1 MRRLPDLLW
10 VAAIAIVL
18 AAALALD
25 RRARPDTPSAA
36 LPAAPSQPAAATPDA
51 FAIRDARVFDGERAI
66 ERASVIVRSGRIEA
80 VGADLPIPDGLPVVD
95 GRGRT
100 LLPGLVDAHTHS
112 FGEARQQALA
122 FGVTVEIDL
131 HGDAARLPQLAR
143 ERASLAPTDQADLWA
158 AGYAVTVPGG
168 HGTQYGLAVP
178 TVGPDTDVAA
188 FVGARID
195 EGADFV
201 KLIVEDLSVYSETTR
216 WPTLTPQQVA
226 TAIDAAHARDRRVLA
241 HVSRHVDALHAVRS
255 GVDGLAH
262 VFVDEAVDDAFLAA
276 AAVSKPFV
284 VPTLSVTAA
293 GDGHGDGTSLLAD
306 ARVREHLDAGQVASL
321 GTRFPP
327 TTHTPAYRRLA
338 FDNVRRLHAAGVTIL
353 AGTDAG
359 NPGTAHGASLHGELE
374 LLTHAGLSPSE
385 ALAAATARPAERLGL
400 ADRGRI
406 APGMRAD
413 LVLVDGDPTRE
424 ITATRAIVAI
434 WKNGHAVDRTA
445 VAGDAVAARGG
456 DASDLGR
463 IGVFDESIDTQP
475 GSGWHGTTDQMIGG
489 RSTARHRRIEPGAA
503 GSAGALAIDGEIA
516 GGAAFPW
523 AGVVFMPGAEPMSP
537 VDLSARRELV
547 FQARGDGRQYQV
559 MLLSGPAVQGM
570 PAMHAFVAGPQ
581 WSTVRLPLADFAG
594 ADLAR
599 VRGIG
604 FAAGAPFGPYALTID
619 EVELK

>member
-10 VAAIAIVL
+10 IAAIALVL
-18 AAALALD
+18 VAALALD
-25 RRARPDTPSAA
+25 RRTRSGEPSAA
-36 LPAAPSQPAAATPDA
+36 PPKPAAAPSDA
-51 FAIRDARVFDGERAI
+51 FAIRAARVFDGERVI
-66 ERASVIVRSGRIEA
+66 ERADVIVRAGRIEA
-80 VGADLPIPDGLPVVD
+80 VGAGLPIPDGLPVVD
-95 GRGRT
+95 GSGRT
-100 LLPGLVDAHTHS
+100 LLPGLIDAHTHS
-112 FGEARQQALA
+112 FGSARRQALA
-122 FGVTVEIDL
+122 FGVTIEIDL
-131 HGDAARLPQLAR
+131 HGDVARLPELAR

-158 AGYAVTVPGG
+158 AGSAVTVPGG
-168 HGTQYGLAVP
+168 HGTQYGIAVP

-216 WPTLTPQQVA
+216 WPTLTPQQIVA
-226 TAIDAAHARDRRVLA
+226 AIDAAHARDRQVLA
-241 HVSRHVDALHAVRS
+241 HVSRRVDALHAVRA

-262 VFVDEAVDDAFLAA
+262 VFVDAPVDEAFLAA
-276 AAVSKPFV
+276 AAASRPFV

-293 GDGHGDGTSLLAD
+293 GDGAGDGASLLAD
-306 ARVREHLDAGQVASL
+306 PRLRGRLDAEQVASL
-321 GTRFPP
+321 GARFPP
-327 TTHTPAYRRLA
+327 TTHTAAYRRLA
-338 FDNVRRLHAAGVTIL
+338 FDNVRRLHEAGVTIL

-374 LLTHAGLSPSE
+374 LLTHAGLSASE

-400 ADRGRI
+400 TDRGRI
-406 APGMRAD
+406 APGLRAD
-413 LVLVDGDPTRE
+413 LVLVDGDPTRD

-434 WKNGHAVDRTA
+434 WKNGHAVER
-445 VAGDAVAARGG
+445 AVAADAAARGADG
-456 DASDLGR
+456 AGLDR
-463 IGVFDESIDTQP
+463 IGVFDETVDSRP

-489 RSTARHRRIEPGAA
+489 GSNARHRRIEPGAA
-503 GSAGALAIDGEIA
+503 GSAGALAIDGEIVQ
-516 GGAAFPW
+516 GAAFPW
-523 AGVVFMPGAEPMSP
+523 AGVVFLPGAEPMDP

-547 FQARGDGRQYQV
+547 FQTRGDGREYQV
-559 MLLSGPAVQGM
+559 MLLSGPSVQGM
-570 PAMHAFVAGPQ
+570 PAMRAFVAGPQ

-604 FAAGAPFGPYALTID
+604 FAAGAPLGRFALVID

>member
-10 VAAIAIVL
+10 IAAIALVL
-18 AAALALD
+18 AAALVLD
-25 RRARPDTPSAA
+25 RRTRPSEP
-36 LPAAPSQPAAATPDA
+36 PAASPKPAAAMPDA
-51 FAIRDARVFDGERAI
+51 FAIRDARVFDGERVT

-80 VGADLPIPDGLPVVD
+80 VGTDLPIPDGLPVVD
-95 GRGRT
+95 GSGRT
-100 LLPGLVDAHTHS
+100 LLPGLIDAHTHS
-112 FGEARQQALA
+112 FGSARRQALA

-168 HGTQYGLAVP
+168 HGTQYGIAVP
-178 TVGPDTDVAA
+178 TLGPDTDVAA

-226 TAIDAAHARDRRVLA
+226 AAIGAAHARDRQVLA
-241 HVSRHVDALHAVRS
+241 HVSRRTDALHAVRA

-262 VFVDEAVDDAFLAA
+262 VFVDAPVDEAFLAA
-276 AAVSKPFV
+276 AAASKPFL

-293 GDGHGDGTSLLAD
+293 GEGFGDGASLLTD
-306 ARVREHLDAGQVASL
+306 ARVRDRLDAEQVASL

-327 TTHTPAYRRLA
+327 TAHTATYRRLA

-374 LLTHAGLSPSE
+374 LLTHAGLSPLE
-385 ALAAATARPAERLGL
+385 ALAAASARPAERLGL

-406 APGMRAD
+406 APGLRAD

-424 ITATRAIVAI
+424 IGATRAIVAI
-434 WKNGHAVDRTA
+434 WKNGHAVERTA
-445 VAGDAVAARGG
+445 AADDAATARGADG
-456 DASDLGR
+456 SGLDR
-463 IGVFDESIDTQP
+463 IGVFDEAVDSRP

-489 RSTARHRRIEPGAA
+489 RSIARHRRIEPGAA
-503 GSAGALAIDGEIA
+503 GSAGALAIDGEIVQ
-516 GGAAFPW
+516 GAAFPW
-523 AGVVFMPGAEPMSP
+523 SGVVFLPGAEPMAA

-547 FQARGDGRQYQV
+547 FQARGDGREYQV
-559 MLLSGPAVQGM
+559 MLLSGPSAQGI
-570 PAMHAFVAGPQ
+570 PAMRAFVAGAQ

-594 ADLAR
+594 ADLVR

-604 FAAGAPFGPYALTID
+604 FAAGAPLGPYALTID

>member
-10 VAAIAIVL
+10 IAAIAIVL

-25 RRARPDTPSAA
+25 RRMRANEPSAA
-36 LPAAPSQPAAATPDA
+36 LPRPAAAAPDA
-51 FAIRDARVFDGERAI
+51 FAVRDARVFDGERVI

-95 GRGRT
+95 GSGRT
-100 LLPGLVDAHTHS
+100 LLPGLIDAHAHS
-112 FGEARQQALA
+112 FGSARRQALA

-168 HGTQYGLAVP
+168 HGTQYGIAVP

-195 EGADFV
+195 EGADLV

-216 WPTLTPQQVA
+216 WPTLTPQQIA
-226 TAIDAAHARDRRVLA
+226 TAIEAAHARDRRVLA
-241 HVSRHVDALHAVRS
+241 HVSRRADALHAVRS

-262 VFVDEAVDDAFLAA
+262 VFVDEPVDDAFLAA

-293 GDGHGDGTSLLAD
+293 GVGHGDGTSLLAE
-306 ARVREHLDAGQVASL
+306 ARLRDRLDAEQVASL
-321 GTRFPP
+321 GTRFPA
-327 TTHTPAYRRLA
+327 TAHSAAYRRLA
-338 FDNVRRLHAAGVTIL
+338 LDNVRRLHAAGVTIL

-374 LLTHAGLSPSE
+374 LLTHAGLSPRE
-385 ALAAATARPAERLGL
+385 ALAAATAGPAERLGL

-406 APGMRAD
+406 APGLRAD

-434 WKNGHAVDRTA
+434 WKNGHAVERTA
-445 VAGDAVAARGG
+445 AADAESARGA
-456 DASDLGR
+456 DASALDR
-463 IGVFDESIDTQP
+463 IGVFDETVDSQP

-489 RSTARHRRIEPGAA
+489 RSTARHRRVAPGAA
-503 GSAGALAIDGEIA
+503 GSAGALAIDGEIVA
-516 GGAAFPW
+516 GAAFPW
-523 AGVVFMPGAEPMSP
+523 AGVVFLPGAEPMAP
-537 VDLSARRELV
+537 VDLSMRRELV
-547 FQARGDGRQYQV
+547 FQARGDGREYQV
-559 MLLSGPAVQGM
+559 MLLSGPSVQGL
-570 PAMHAFVAGPQ
+570 PAMRAFVAGPH

-604 FAAGAPFGPYALTID
+604 FTAGAPSGPYALTID

>member
-10 VAAIAIVL
+10 IATIAIVL

-25 RRARPDTPSAA
+25 RRTRPDQASSPPARPAD
-36 LPAAPSQPAAATPDA
+36 ATPAA
-51 FAIRDARVFDGERAI
+51 FAIRDVRVFDGERVI
-66 ERASVIVRSGRIEA
+66 ERASVIVRAGRIEA
-80 VGADLPIPDGLPVVD
+80 VGADLPMPEGLTVLDGS
-95 GRGRT
+95 GRT
-100 LLPGLVDAHTHS
+100 LLPGLIDAHAHS
-112 FGEARQQALA
+112 FGSARRQALA
-122 FGVTVEIDL
+122 FGVTVETDL

-143 ERASLAPTDQADLWA
+143 ERAALAPTDQADLWA
-158 AGYAVTVPGG
+158 AGFAVTVPGG
-168 HGTQYGLAVP
+168 HGTQYGMAVP

-216 WPTLTPQQVA
+216 WPTLTPQQIA
-226 TAIDAAHARDRRVLA
+226 TAIGAAHARDRQVFA
-241 HVSRHVDALHAVRS
+241 HVSRRADALHAVRS

-262 VFVDEAVDDAFLAA
+262 VFVDEPVDEALLAA
-276 AAVSKPFV
+276 AAAAKPFV

-293 GDGHGDGTSLLAD
+293 GAGAGDGASLLTD
-306 ARVREHLDAGQVASL
+306 ARVRDRLDAEQVASL
-321 GTRFPP
+321 GARFPA
-327 TTHTPAYRRLA
+327 TARSAVHRRLA
-338 FDNVRRLHAAGVTIL
+338 LDNVRRLHAAGVTIL

-374 LLTHAGLSPSE
+374 LLTHAGLSPRE
-385 ALAAATARPAERLGL
+385 ALAAATAWPAGRLGL

-406 APGMRAD
+406 APGLRAD

-434 WKNGHAVDRTA
+434 WKNGHAVERT
-445 VAGDAVAARGG
+445 VPAGDAASTRGADG
-456 DASDLGR
+456 SGLDR
-463 IGVFDESIDTQP
+463 IGAFDETVDSQP

-489 RSTARHRRIEPGAA
+489 RSTAAHRRIEPGVA
-503 GSAGALAIDGEIA
+503 GSAGALAIEGEIVA
-516 GGAAFPW
+516 GAAFPW
-523 AGVVFMPGAEPMSP
+523 AGVVFLPGAEPMAP
-537 VDLSARRELV
+537 VDLSTRRELV
-547 FQARGDGRQYQV
+547 FQTRGDGREYQV
-559 MLLSGPAVQGM
+559 MLLSGPSVQGM
-570 PAMHAFVAGPQ
+570 PAMRAFVAGPQ
-581 WSTVRLPLADFAG
+581 WSTVRLPLAEFAG

-604 FAAGAPFGPYALTID
+604 FAAGAPLGPYALMID

>member
-1 MRRLPDLLW
+1 MKRLPDLFW
-10 VAAIAIVL
+10 IAAIAIAL
-18 AAALALD
+18 AAAFAFD
-25 RRARPDTPSAA
+25 RRTRSSEPATVPE
-36 LPAAPSQPAAATPDA
+36 PAAEVPDA
-51 FAIRDARVFDGERAI
+51 FAIRDARVFDGDRVI

-80 VGADLPIPDGLPVVD
+80 VGADLPIPDGLPVVEAS
-95 GRGRT
+95 GRT
-100 LLPGLVDAHTHS
+100 LLPGLIDAHAHS
-112 FGEARQQALA
+112 FGSARRQALA

-143 ERASLAPTDQADLWA
+143 ERAALAPTDQADLWA
-158 AGYAVTVPGG
+158 AGFAVTVPGG
-168 HGTQYGLAVP
+168 HGTQYGMAVP

-201 KLIVEDLSVYSETTR
+201 KLIVEDLSVYSEATR
-216 WPTLTPQQVA
+216 WPTLTPPQIA
-226 TAIDAAHARDRRVLA
+226 AAIGAAHARGRQVFA
-241 HVSRHVDALHAVRS
+241 HVSRRADALHAVRS

-262 VFVDEAVDDAFLAA
+262 VFVDEPVDEAFLAA
-276 AAVSKPFV
+276 AAASKPFV

-293 GDGHGDGTSLLAD
+293 GAGAGDGASLLTD
-306 ARVREHLDAGQVASL
+306 ARVRDRLDAEQVASL
-321 GTRFPP
+321 GARFPA
-327 TTHTPAYRRLA
+327 TARSAVHRRLA
-338 FDNVRRLHAAGVTIL
+338 LDNVRRLHAAGVTIL

-374 LLTHAGLSPSE
+374 LLTRAGLSPAE

-406 APGMRAD
+406 APGLRAD
-413 LVLVDGDPTRE
+413 LVLVDGDPTRA
-424 ITATRAIVAI
+424 ITATRAIAAI
-434 WKNGHAVDRTA
+434 WKNGHAIERTA
-445 VAGDAVAARGG
+445 AADAAPARGA
-456 DASDLGR
+456 DASALER
-463 IGVFDESIDTQP
+463 IGVFDETVDSQP

-489 RSTARHRRIEPGAA
+489 RSTAAHRRIEPGAA

-516 GGAAFPW
+516 AGAAFPW
-523 AGVVFMPGAEPMSP
+523 AGVVFLPGAEPMAP

-547 FQARGDGRQYQV
+547 FQARGDGREYQV
-559 MLLSGPAVQGM
+559 MLLSGPSVQGM
-570 PAMHAFVAGPQ
+570 PAMRAFVAGAQ
-581 WSTVRLPLADFAG
+581 WSTVRLPLAEFAG

-604 FAAGAPFGPYALTID
+604 FAAGAPLGPYALMID

>member
-10 VAAIAIVL
+10 IAAIAIVL

-25 RRARPDTPSAA
+25 RRMRANEPSAA
-36 LPAAPSQPAAATPDA
+36 LPRSAAAAPDA
-51 FAIRDARVFDGERAI
+51 FAVRDARVFDGERVI

-95 GRGRT
+95 GGGRT
-100 LLPGLVDAHTHS
+100 LLPGLIDAHAHS
-112 FGEARQQALA
+112 FGSARRQALA

-168 HGTQYGLAVP
+168 HGTQYGIAVP

-195 EGADFV
+195 EGADLV

-216 WPTLTPQQVA
+216 WPTLTPQQIA
-226 TAIDAAHARDRRVLA
+226 TAIEAAHARDRRVLA
-241 HVSRHVDALHAVRS
+241 HVSRRADALHAVRS

-262 VFVDEAVDDAFLAA
+262 VFVDEPVDDAFLAA

-293 GDGHGDGTSLLAD
+293 GDGHGDGASLLAD
-306 ARVREHLDAGQVASL
+306 ARLRDRLDAEQVASL
-321 GTRFPP
+321 GTRFPA
-327 TTHTPAYRRLA
+327 TAHSAAYRRLA
-338 FDNVRRLHAAGVTIL
+338 LDNVRRLHAAGVTIL

-374 LLTHAGLSPSE
+374 LLTHAGLSPRE
-385 ALAAATARPAERLGL
+385 ALAAATAGPAERLGL

-406 APGMRAD
+406 APGLRAD

-434 WKNGHAVDRTA
+434 WKNGHAVERA
-445 VAGDAVAARGG
+445 AAADAAPARGA
-456 DASDLGR
+456 DASGLNR
-463 IGVFDESIDTQP
+463 IGVFDETVDSRP

-489 RSTARHRRIEPGAA
+489 RSTARHRRVEPGAA
-503 GSAGALAIDGEIA
+503 GSAGALAIDGEIVA
-516 GGAAFPW
+516 GAAFPW
-523 AGVVFMPGAEPMSP
+523 AGVVFLPGAEPMAP

-547 FQARGDGRQYQV
+547 FQARGDGREYQV
-559 MLLSGPAVQGM
+559 MLLSGPSVQGL
-570 PAMHAFVAGPQ
+570 PAMRAFVAGPQ

-604 FAAGAPFGPYALTID
+604 FTAGAPSGPYALTID
-619 EVELK
+619 EVQLK